1 MVAAAR
7 QEVQEGLVVERAEQ
21 PEPQVGLI
29 VERVEQPELQAA
41 APTQLNPPVDK
52 AVRAEILRPNLPAA
66 RARIASIPQGLELG
80 RGAPVVALAGR
91 AARVVQAGSDRLTR
105 RERVAAPTPYQPAR
119 PTTSSPA
126 TRLWVGLCCPRRSRL
141 RPGCGRLPTVSTRT
155 ARPPTATSQT
165 ARPRCRLA
173 RSWNRGKESS

>member
-7 QEVQEGLVVERAEQ
+7 QEVQEVLVVERAEQ

-52 AVRAEILRPNLPAA
+52 AVRAEILRPSLPAA

-105 RERVAAPTPYQPAR
+105 RERVAGQHR
-119 PTTSSPA
+119 IN
-126 TRLWVGLCCPRRSRL
+126 RRGLRRPRRRQ
-141 RPGCGRLPTVSTRT
+141 GCGSDYVV
-155 ARPPTATSQT
+155 
-165 ARPRCRLA
+165 
-173 RSWNRGKESS
+173 RGGVDCVLDVVACLR